1 MEQNREP
8 RNKSTH
14 IFQLIYGKGANNKWC
29 WENWTATC
37 KRIKL
42 DHSTPYLNINSRW
55 IKDLSVK
62 PETFKFLKE
71 KGSSKLLDVGFD
83 I

>member
-1 MEQNREP
+1 MHTHMTHYLITNEPQIYSGREW
-8 RNKSTH
+8 H
-14 IFQLIYGKGANNKWC
+14 
-29 WENWTATC
+29 WETQTATATC
-37 KRIKL
+37 KGIKL

-55 IKDLSVK
+55 IKDLRAK
-62 PETFKFLKE
+62 HETFKFLKG